1 MNEAA
6 SSAIGLRQATSM
18 MREAF
23 AIWEG
28 ARCGEAGEHPAISIS
43 QAFGPAVCDSAQYNL
58 HAGNANLI
66 IFRDH
71 EWASSESDHELAAT
85 WVTVDRSGTIV
96 DADIEINATEPL
108 YVPTDEDA
116 GVGLGVIANQRDL
129 MSILVHEAGHFL
141 GLDHSREDESV
152 MQASLQVGEFRTTL
166 SADDEAAICAA
177 YPPDAASGT
186 CDYTPNQ
193 GFASECT
200 LGPESGC
207 SSQRLGRPSDGTL
220 SLGALMLAGL
230 ALARRWRR
238 G

>member
-6 SSAIGLRQATSM
+6 SSAVGLGQATAM

-28 ARCGEAGEHPAISIS
+28 ARCGETGEHPAISIS

-71 EWASSESDHELAAT
+71 EWAYSESDHELAAT
-85 WVTVDRSGTIV
+85 WVTVDRTGTIV

-108 YVPTDEDA
+108 YVPADEDA

-141 GLDHSREDESV
+141 GLDHSRAAESV
-152 MQASLQVGEFRTTL
+152 MQPALQVGEFRSAL
-166 SADDEAAICAA
+166 SEDDEAAICAA
-177 YPPDAASGT
+177 YPPDAASGA
-186 CDYTPNQ
+186 CDYTPNG

-200 LGPESGC
+200 QSVDSGC
-207 SSQRLGRPSDGTL
+207 SSQRQGRTGATTLAMFGFMLG
-220 SLGALMLAGL
+220 GL
-230 ALARRWRR
+230 TVARRRR
-238 G
+238 RR